1 MTTAMEIDSNLK
13 IELLAPAGS
22 DESLKS
28 ALKFG
33 ADAIYLGGTKF
44 GLRAFAQN
52 FDIQQLKDA
61 VFLVHSQNKKVY
73 LTVNAAFYDE
83 DFAGFDDYIKE
94 ISDIG
99 VDALIV
105 SDPGAISFI
114 KDIAPNMEIHLSTQ
128 ANTTNSKSAAFWHK
142 NGVKRIVLAR
152 EMSIEQIKCLRE
164 NTPETLELE
173 VFIHGAM
180 CISYSGRCLLS
191 SVLTGRSGNLGEC
204 AQPCRWEYYLHEQ
217 GYEGQYFPIFED
229 ERGTYILNSKDLM
242 MIEHLDKL
250 VDAGVTSFKIEGRM
264 KSAYYVACV
273 VGAYRR
279 AIDDMYAGREFDE
292 SLLENLY
299 DSGTRDFTTGFFFG
313 NPYAEGQQTQRDIVI
328 PNQLF
333 AAKVLDCDIK
343 NHLIKIEQ
351 RNKFLVGDT
360 LSAISPNVSGKF
372 TVEIIKTE
380 DGILIDSAPHP
391 KEIIY
396 INCPFELKDG
406 DLLKKST
413 K

>member
-1 MTTAMEIDSNLK
+1 MITATKNDPNLK

-22 DESLKS
+22 DESLRS

-33 ADAIYLGGTKF
+33 ADAVYLGGTNF

-52 FDIQQLKDA
+52 FDIQQLNDA
-61 VFLVHSQNKKVY
+61 VSLVHSQNKKIY
-73 LTVNAAFYDE
+73 LTANAAFYDE
-83 DFAGFDDYIKE
+83 DFKKFESYVKE
-94 ISDIG
+94 VEAIG

-114 KDIAPNMEIHLSTQ
+114 KDIAPDIQIHLSTQ
-128 ANTTNSKSAAFWHK
+128 ANTTNSKSASFWHK

-152 EMSIEQIKCLRE
+152 EMSIEQIKRLRE
-164 NTPETLELE
+164 NTPETLDLE
-173 VFIHGAM
+173 AFVHGAM

-204 AQPCRWEYYLHEQ
+204 AQPCRWEYYLYEK
-217 GYEGQYFPIFED
+217 GYPGQYFPISED

-242 MIEHLDKL
+242 MIEHLGKL
-250 VDAGVTSFKIEGRM
+250 LNAGVSSFKIEGRM
-264 KSAYYVACV
+264 KSAYYVACT

-279 AIDDMYAGREFDE
+279 AIDDMLNGKEFDK

-299 DSGTRDFTTGFFFG
+299 DSGTRDFTTGFYFG
-313 NPYAEGQQTQRDIVI
+313 NPYLKGQQTERDIAI

-333 AAKVLDCDIK
+333 AAKVLEYDSE
-343 NHLIKIEQ
+343 NGLVKIEQ

-360 LSAISPNVSGKF
+360 LAVISPNITGKF
-372 TVEIIKTE
+372 IVETIKTE
-380 DGILIDSAPHP
+380 DGIFLDAAPHP
-391 KEIIY
+391 KQILY
-396 INCPFELKDG
+396 INCPFKLNDG
-406 DLLKKST
+406 DLLKKSV
-413 K
+413 